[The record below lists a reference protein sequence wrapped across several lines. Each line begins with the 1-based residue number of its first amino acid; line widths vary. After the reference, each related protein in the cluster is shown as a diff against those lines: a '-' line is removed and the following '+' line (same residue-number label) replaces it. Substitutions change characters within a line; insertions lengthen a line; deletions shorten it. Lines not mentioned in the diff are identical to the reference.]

1 MQQEILI
8 LPRDDEVSARQY
20 NRRTPRFG
28 YRIGTKLADF
38 TVSQPILC
46 DNSAAESLL
55 ENRFITRAGTNAAV

>member
-1 MQQEILI
+1 MQQKILI

-55 ENRFITRAGTNAAV
+55 ENRFLRRARSYVAI